1 MSLTFRNSHEM
12 DQLQENY
19 FLRIDLTVESSF
31 ANKFTSPWTC
41 LQTFVEYLLKLSR
54 TCFQQN
60 YVSMNLENFSYPRT
74 LTTTNKNDSTI
85 YLIVSTV
92 LYFCYYKNKH
102 VVKNDGTYVLLVRGI
117 KLLFK
122 VIVCYLQIQVLIP
135 LLTKIQ
141 QASIWRT
148 SSTKQ

>member
-19 FLRIDLTVESSF
+19 FLRIDLTVESSLF

-92 LYFCYYKNKH
+92 LYFCYNKH

-122 VIVCYLQIQVLIP
+122 LLFVICRFKFWFLSLQRFNRHQSGGLHP
-135 LLTKIQ
+135 QNNK
-141 QASIWRT
+141 
-148 SSTKQ
+148 